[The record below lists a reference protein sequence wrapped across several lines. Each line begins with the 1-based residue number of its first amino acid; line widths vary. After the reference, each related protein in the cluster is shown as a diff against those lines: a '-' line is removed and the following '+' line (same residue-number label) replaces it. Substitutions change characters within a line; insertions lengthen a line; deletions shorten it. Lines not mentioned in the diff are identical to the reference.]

1 MEAVLNNIKHQ
12 FEEYIKKVDALYKE
26 TTKNYSVLFGT
37 EPDIFC
43 LAMCHIVHNFLE
55 SDGDSLFIQ
64 IPVDELG
71 TRQTLQDKNFQKM
84 EEAICHTL
92 AMAVYSDNM
101 EAKDLSELSEGDIF
115 YTADD
120 IECPNGETRP
130 RLWKIIKDKLGN
142 RPKEQFCDKSKTNRK
157 NDLLISRNKEHLCS
171 IFSNHKANTYKLNS
185 LPDNNNEPTRKKM
198 AKMAEMLGV
207 YKNNKPQKHYKN
219 ALLVGFGNPSSMELI
234 CNYPY
239 LSYPV
244 DFVNKY
250 TNIAPQEK
258 YEIIVL
264 VGDVKYNGIDA
275 LINTE
280 LAYGHTKKV
289 IYIGSDKPAYFKGDI
304 FSFTHR
310 ELYHYYANDRFPSF
324 EVEKLN
330 WDSLNDIIQ
339 NITSILRNDTLQF
352 QDDII
357 KRATTY
363 AITPYVGYSFFKD
376 KDTIDERLLRFEEF
390 ASLPEDQ
397 WNIFE
402 KLVINAQ
409 DSLQIKGEENPKT
422 KRYKEIKE
430 STRRQTC
437 TLLEAYESYNNKIKK
452 VCENNN
458 KEQNVYVLDVC
469 SDSNRHIEVVKCLLS
484 KLALGKVY
492 MLTYVSLQK
501 IKVFF
506 TKDYEIYN
514 QSYRKAVLNNI
525 EHPVITSSNAITY
538 GSLDDVEYNLIDD
551 LMTSYYNRNIDS
563 TYYTLTGDNVEDDV
577 RGDLIRCGQKIKAS
591 DLFEYS
597 NDWLPCEFSYYV
609 MPSCFKE
616 LRDIYYDFP
625 PGKDINT
632 YANLWKEKLQQ
643 RCKAEFGD
651 DYKNMWEHDNLKFIK
666 LLTFRDIIKGK
677 YQSMFISTFHH
688 LSVRMKAIGLFSDE
702 ELSYSLKAHAVSK
715 KSRSLGGELKQ
726 GLYEYLLT
734 GRCSVEVVNTICK
747 NSSISNKWT
756 SIYSLEKL
764 KELCIKTNKIDNIV
778 KSSKKHNDDE

>member
-1 MEAVLNNIKHQ
+1 MEAILNNIKHH
-12 FEEYIKKVDALYKE
+12 FEDYIKKVDTLYKE
-26 TTKNYSVLFGT
+26 STKSYSELFGT

-43 LAMCHIVHNFLE
+43 LAMSHIVRKFLD

-64 IPVDELG
+64 VPVDKLG

-92 AMAVYSDNM
+92 AMAVYSDDL

-115 YTADD
+115 YTADE

-130 RLWKIIKDKLGN
+130 RLWKIMKDKLDN
-142 RPKEQFCDKSKTNRK
+142 KPKEQFCDKSRINRK
-157 NDLLISRNKEHLCS
+157 NELRISTNKEKLCS
-171 IFSNHKANTYKLNS
+171 IFSEHKANTYKLNR
-185 LPDNNNEPTRKKM
+185 LPENNNEPTRKKM

-219 ALLVGFGNPSSMELI
+219 ALLVGFGNPSSMEMI

-264 VGDVKYNGIDA
+264 VRDVKYNGIDA

-339 NITSILRNDTLQF
+339 NIIDVLRNDTLHF

-363 AITPYVGYSFFKD
+363 AVTPYVGYSFFKD
-376 KDTIDERLLRFEEF
+376 NDTIDERLLRFEEF

-402 KLVINAQ
+402 KLVIEAQ
-409 DSLQIKGEENPKT
+409 DSLQIKGTENPKR
-422 KRYKEIKE
+422 KRYKDIKK
-430 STRRQTC
+430 SARIQTC
-437 TLLEAYESYNNKIKK
+437 TLLEAYETYVKKIKK
-452 VCENNN
+452 VYEKN

-469 SDSNRHIEVVKCLLS
+469 SDTNRYIEVVKCLLS

-492 MLTYVSLQK
+492 LLTYVSLQK
-501 IKVFF
+501 IKDFL

-514 QSYRKAVLNNI
+514 RSYRKAVLDNI
-525 EHPVITSSNAITY
+525 EHPVFTSNNAITY

-551 LMTSYYNRNIDS
+551 LMTLYYNRNIDS
-563 TYYTLTGDNVEDDV
+563 TYYTLTGDNGIEDDV
-577 RGDLIRCGQKIKAS
+577 RGELIRCGQKIKAS

-597 NDWLPCEFSYYV
+597 NDWLPCELSYYV
-609 MPSCFKE
+609 MPKCFKE

-625 PGKDINT
+625 QGKDINT
-632 YANLWKEKLQQ
+632 YANLWKEKLQH
-643 RCKAEFGD
+643 RCKTIYSD
-651 DYKNMWEHDNLKFIK
+651 DYKKMWEQDNLKFVK
-666 LLTFRDIIKGK
+666 LATFRDIIKGK
-677 YQSMFISTFHH
+677 YSNMFLSTFRH
-688 LSVRMKAIGLFSDE
+688 LSIRMKAMDLFTDE
-702 ELSYSLKAHAVSK
+702 ELSYSLKAHTVSK
-715 KSRSLGGELKQ
+715 KSRSLGGEIKQ
-726 GLYEYLLT
+726 GLYEYILT

-747 NSSISNKWT
+747 NSNNSNKWT
-756 SIYSLEKL
+756 KNYSLDDL
-764 KELCIKTNKIDNIV
+764 KDLCIKTNKIKEIV
-778 KSSKKHNDDE
+778 KSEKKHNDDE